1 MSHKDAAKNGRA
13 INSRTVEG
21 KGWSFTQTSLPAE
34 ALYPLEVEK
43 ISPGYDKKLPR
54 KEGRKMIVY
63 SNKKDLVLLD
73 LYYETG
79 NTDFLSLFSQGW
91 TYVYNEERA
100 EELRA
105 MIQYKK
111 A

>member
-1 MSHKDAAKNGRA
+1 
-13 INSRTVEG
+13 
-21 KGWSFTQTSLPAE
+21 
-34 ALYPLEVEK
+34 
-43 ISPGYDKKLPR
+43 
-54 KEGRKMIVY
+54 MIVY
-63 SNKKDLVLLD
+63 SNKKDPVLLD

-91 TYVYNEERA
+91 TYVHNEDRA

-111 A
+111 T

>member
-13 INSRTVEG
+13 INSRTVE
-21 KGWSFTQTSLPAE
+21 
-34 ALYPLEVEK
+34 VEK
-43 ISPGYDKKLPR
+43 TSPRYDAKLLR